1 VSSQR
6 DDADIRDAHVS
17 FRAAAKRS
25 PRTDHPSSPAQAKS
39 AYKYGEDAI
48 YHLPKRLKKLHRKIR
63 DVETGKSTL
72 YSRYQKGWPR
82 GFEFNSHRVRRHLSA
97 SMGWDPAGLHLERW
111 GGKKGDKDEL
121 AY

>member
-1 VSSQR
+1 MCPVSVKIWISAMHAYLFAR
-6 DDADIRDAHVS
+6 RRRLNA
-17 FRAAAKRS
+17 
-25 PRTDHPSSPAQAKS
+25 TDPPSSPAQAKS